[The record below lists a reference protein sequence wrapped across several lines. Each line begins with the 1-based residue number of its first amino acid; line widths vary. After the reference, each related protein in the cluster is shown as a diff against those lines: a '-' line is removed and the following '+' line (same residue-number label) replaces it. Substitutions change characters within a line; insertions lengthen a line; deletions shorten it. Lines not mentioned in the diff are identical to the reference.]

1 MSDADWSL
9 GTRLAQALGRED
21 AATGALI
28 PPLHLSTTYARNAQH
43 VYPAPYSYGRPD
55 NPTVQHVEAMIASAE
70 GAQEAMLFGSGM
82 SAAVALFGTLEAGQR
97 ILAPRLMYWGLRNWL
112 LQEAPR
118 LGLQV
123 DFVDMTDLAS
133 VQAAI
138 AAKPTHLVWLE
149 TPANP
154 TWEVC
159 DIAAIAAASHAANAR
174 VAVDSTCATPVLTRP
189 LSLGADVVMH
199 SATKYLNGHSDVIA
213 GVLCCAAKDA
223 AWERAARLRTLQGMI
238 LGPMEAYLL
247 LRGLRTLEL
256 RVRAACA
263 GALELARRLST
274 HPALVDVLYPG
285 LPQHPQH
292 ELAARQ
298 MQGGFGGM
306 LSIRVNGGA
315 DAGLAALSHLKI
327 WKRATSL
334 GGVESLIEHRFS
346 VEGPTSPCPADLLR
360 LSVGLE
366 SVEDLYADLDGALL
380 A

>member
-28 PPLHLSTTYARNAQH
+28 PPIHLSTTYARDARH
-43 VYPAPYSYGRPD
+43 VYPGAFSYGRPD
-55 NPTVQHVEAMIASAE
+55 NPTVQHVESVIASAE
-70 GAQEAMLFGSGM
+70 GAQEALLFGSGM

-97 ILAPRLMYWGLRNWL
+97 ILAPHLMYWGLRNWL

-118 LGLQV
+118 LGLVV
-123 DFVDMTDLAS
+123 DFVDMVDLAA

-223 AWERAARLRTLQGMI
+223 AWERAARLRTQQGMI
-238 LGPMEAYLL
+238 LGPLEAYLL

-306 LSIRVNGGA
+306 LSIRVTGGA
-315 DAGLAALSHLKI
+315 EAAVAALSHLKV

-366 SVEDLYADLDGALL
+366 SVADLYADLDRALRP
-380 A
+380 